1 MTIKVICI
9 TFATSKQND
18 RDKQLNTNTTKKQK
32 QMAKNQVNGCP
43 DYIIKE
49 FENVLAL
56 MEDKEDYLYNTTVY
70 NDEGDE
76 EYDLETE
83 YEYLRETYESLKAG
97 HIRQNLNYFEVLS
110 NFLYIYVKSLEKI

>member
-1 MTIKVICI
+1 
-9 TFATSKQND
+9 
-18 RDKQLNTNTTKKQK
+18 
-32 QMAKNQVNGCP
+32 MAKNQVKNQVNGCP

-49 FENVLAL
+49 FENALAL
-56 MEDKEDYLYNTTVY
+56 MQDKEDYLYNTTVY

-97 HIRQNLNYFEVLS
+97 QIKPNVNYFEILY
-110 NFLYIYVKSLEKI
+110 NFLYIYVKSLEKL